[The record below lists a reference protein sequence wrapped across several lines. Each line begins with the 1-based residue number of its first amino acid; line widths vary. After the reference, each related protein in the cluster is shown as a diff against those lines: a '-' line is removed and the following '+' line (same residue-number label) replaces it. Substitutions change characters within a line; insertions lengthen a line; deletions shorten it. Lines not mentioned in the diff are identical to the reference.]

1 MPFAGDKIIYQAM
14 CDSTN
19 TVAMHLL
26 ATNTPPEETVVI
38 TDQQYQGRG
47 QRGIT
52 WFSEPYKNLTFS
64 LILYPTFL
72 PLHQSFM
79 LNVMTT
85 LAIHQVI
92 ATYSSAGLTIKW
104 PNDIYYQDKKLSGIL
119 IENTVNHAQLKASVI
134 GIGLNVNQE
143 SFALSTAT
151 SLSLICK
158 QQFDLITLLNQL
170 LEAIKAKYIQLKKQD
185 FRVLIEV
192 YLEKLYGIHRKHTF
206 QAHSEHFQGIVRGVD
221 MLGRLIIEK
230 ESGHQQYYACKEI
243 SLIV

>member
-1 MPFAGDKIIYQAM
+1 MPFSGDKIIYQPM

-19 TVAMHLL
+19 TVAMQLL
-26 ATNTPPEETVVI
+26 ATSTPPEETVVI

-47 QRGIT
+47 QRGTT
-52 WFSEPYKNLTFS
+52 WISEPYKNLTFS

-72 PLHQSFM
+72 PLRQSFM
-79 LNVMTT
+79 LNVTTT
-85 LAIHQVI
+85 LAIYQVI
-92 ATYSSAGLTIKW
+92 ATYSPIGLTIKW

-119 IENTVNHAQLKASVI
+119 IENTVNQGQLKASVI

-143 SFALSTAT
+143 NFALSTAT

-158 QQFDLITLLNQL
+158 QQFDLTTLLNQL

-185 FRVLIEV
+185 FMVLKET
-192 YLEKLYGIHRKHTF
+192 YLEKLYGIHEKHIF
-206 QAHSEHFQGIVRGVD
+206 QAHSERFQGIIRDVD

-230 ESGHQQYYACKEI
+230 ESGHRQHYACKEI
-243 SLIV
+243 SLID

>member
-1 MPFAGDKIIYQAM
+1 MPFAGDKILYQAM
-14 CDSTN
+14 CGSTN
-19 TVAMHLL
+19 TVAMELL
-26 ATNTPPEETVVI
+26 ATSTPLEETVVI
-38 TDQQYQGRG
+38 TDQQYQGKG
-47 QRGIT
+47 QRGAT
-52 WFSEPYKNLTFS
+52 WLSEPYKNLTFS

-72 PLHQSFM
+72 PLQQSFM

-92 ATYSSAGLTIKW
+92 AIYAPSGLTIKW
-104 PNDIYYQDKKLSGIL
+104 PNDIYYQNKKLSGIL
-119 IENTVNHAQLKASVI
+119 IENTVNQGQLKASVI

-143 SFALSTAT
+143 NFALSTAT

-158 QQFDLITLLNQL
+158 QQFDLTTLLNQL

-185 FRVLIEV
+185 FMALKEV
-192 YLEKLYGIHRKHTF
+192 YLKKLYGIHQTHSF
-206 QAHSEHFQGIVRGVD
+206 QAHSEHFQGIIRDVD
-221 MLGRLIIEK
+221 ILGRLVVEK